1 MRSHCVRPDRATTQ
15 LALPIAFALAVLLGL
30 LLGDAG
36 SARALDLPGSEIRVA
51 ALPVAAVS
59 LESAPLLSANAVL
72 AAVEIDVPLAAL
84 AEARSRYRRL
94 LDGLRSIP
102 LRPVTIGE
110 APRRPNDPEPG
121 VGVVLRLTF

>member
-15 LALPIAFALAVLLGL
+15 LALPIAFTLAV

-36 SARALDLPGSEIRVA
+36 SARALDLPGNEIRVA
-51 ALPVAAVS
+51 APPVAGVS
-59 LESAPLLSANAVL
+59 LLSANAVL
-72 AAVEIDVPLAAL
+72 AAVEIDVPLAEL
-84 AEARSRYRRL
+84 AEVPSRYRRL